1 MRQDDEPAVL
11 PISQGAA
18 LAHGCC
24 GGLRRRPVAAQ
35 IMPLRPEPAGS
46 ADAEP
51 EQEAP
56 FQLNSGEL
64 P

>member
-1 MRQDDEPAVL
+1 MCQDDEPTAL

-24 GGLRRRPVAAQ
+24 GGFRRRPVAAQ
-35 IMPLRPEPAGS
+35 IIPWRPEPAGA
-46 ADAEP
+46 ADAKP
-51 EQEAP
+51 EQEKP